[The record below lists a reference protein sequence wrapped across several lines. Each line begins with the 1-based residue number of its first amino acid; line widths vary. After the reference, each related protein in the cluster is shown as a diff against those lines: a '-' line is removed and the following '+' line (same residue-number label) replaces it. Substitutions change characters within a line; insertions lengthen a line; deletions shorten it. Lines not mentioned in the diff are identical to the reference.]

1 MTPITPLR
9 SWWTIHWKQSRAQ
22 VTPQAHSRVMRTLSH
37 PQRRRLSEG
46 SVAKSIKDNAENAT
60 FTPAVGSGITSVKVV
75 DAVNELGVGKVNTSD
90 IVDGL
95 DSTSTDKPLSAK
107 QGKVVNDRID
117 NILTEQ
123 DLDPNKDS
131 ELVDAR
137 GSFDLLSN
145 RLDNT
150 DNAMAISVE
159 KTGAVG
165 DGVTDDTIAIKSA
178 ITLAGENG
186 TLIFPPNK
194 TYLISSKLYAL
205 AGQTWYGY
213 GACLKRIDEIS
224 TTTTDSITT
233 TTNPT
238 IITVADS
245 TGFTVGM
252 QVTVTEGR
260 NNTDGCY
267 VSHTITAIDGNLITI
282 TGNFTKAFATGG
294 TFVTNFG
301 LIACLSGTDNFKI
314 FGLELDGNRA
324 NNDSYLNWQ
333 SQNAITSG
341 SNRGVFKDLYIHDS
355 QADGIMLGGI
365 GAVLDSCT
373 ILNSGGNAIHLSGAT
388 GVKVVNNYCK
398 DATLSITGTDNT
410 TGPDHAEG
418 VITFSSYI
426 EDTIIASNHLE
437 NARTCIGGIGVF
449 R

>member
-1 MTPITPLR
+1 
-9 SWWTIHWKQSRAQ
+9 
-22 VTPQAHSRVMRTLSH
+22 
-37 PQRRRLSEG
+37 
-46 SVAKSIKDNAENAT
+46 
-60 FTPAVGSGITSVKVV
+60 
-75 DAVNELGVGKVNTSD
+75 
-90 IVDGL
+90 
-95 DSTSTDKPLSAK
+95 
-107 QGKVVNDRID
+107 
-117 NILTEQ
+117 
-123 DLDPNKDS
+123 
-131 ELVDAR
+131 
-137 GSFDLLSN
+137 
-145 RLDNT
+145 
-150 DNAMAISVE
+150 
-159 KTGAVG
+159 
-165 DGVTDDTIAIKSA
+165 
-178 ITLAGENG
+178 
-186 TLIFPPNK
+186 
-194 TYLISSKLYAL
+194 
-205 AGQTWYGY
+205 
-213 GACLKRIDEIS
+213 
-224 TTTTDSITT
+224 
-233 TTNPT
+233 
-238 IITVADS
+238 
-245 TGFTVGM
+245 M

-301 LIACLSGTDNFKI
+301 LIACLGGRDNFKI

-333 SQNAITSG
+333 SQDAINSG

-437 NARTCIGGIGVF
+437 NARTCIGGIGSSDNSDITISNNVLRGAELYAIEF
-449 R
+449 ITAEITSPHLQNLVMTGNRIYDCAPVTFVNNQIGGIEYESGSRNVIFFKQPFD